1 MYVCCLNTTNIKGFC
16 FSQLAES
23 RRLLAFAK
31 SKEKD
36 YEVKIGE
43 FRLKIQEADSKML
56 KQDEKIQILNDS
68 VSKLKA
74 ENEVAFSA
82 RCCVNDL

>member
-1 MYVCCLNTTNIKGFC
+1 MYVCCLNTINSNGFC

-43 FRLKIQEADSKML
+43 FRLKIQEADSNML
-56 KQDEKIQILNDS
+56 KQDEKIQILNES

-74 ENEVAFSA
+74 ENEVMCSA
-82 RCCVNDL
+82 KCCVCDL